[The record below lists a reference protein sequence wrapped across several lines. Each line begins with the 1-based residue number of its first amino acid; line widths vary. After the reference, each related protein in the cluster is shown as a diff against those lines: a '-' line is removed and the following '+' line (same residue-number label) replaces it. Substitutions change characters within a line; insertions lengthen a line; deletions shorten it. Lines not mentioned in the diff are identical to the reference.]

1 MGNPFLAVTS
11 RIRGRKWPKI
21 AILCPFPV
29 IGEISIPPSTPTAAL
44 PEVPSASIPAYVV
57 EISRRNFEN
66 CLIYDER
73 KLTGGL
79 VSRDLPMH
87 YLIPRPFEM
96 VKIKAFPD
104 EFRT

>member
-66 CLIYDER
+66 WLIYDER

-87 YLIPRPFEM
+87 YLIPRPFKM

>member
-1 MGNPFLAVTS
+1 MENPFLAVTS
-11 RIRGRKWPKI
+11 RIRGQKWPKSSI
-21 AILCPFPV
+21 FRPFPV
-29 IGEISIPPSTPTAAL
+29 ISEISIPPSTPTAPL

-57 EISRRNFEN
+57 ELSRRNFEN
-66 CLIYDER
+66 SLIYDER

-87 YLIPRPFEM
+87 YLISRPFKM